1 MDNSSFFSFYSFLS
15 SRYNPRELGTYVAM
29 QILYR
34 HFDPIAQEFLN
45 EYSYSEKKLGN
56 YQPQH
61 VARDTAHYHHQH
73 HGHGHSSHNQQQQ
86 QQSIASYNDATK
98 KKVLKFV
105 LPRSSLV
112 MLPGDLVYFCAVL
125 PKPSNDVTTFITDN
139 AVTSSQQFGPAPPR
153 RIVTLKVCK
162 TKKNRNF
169 LSFY

>member
-1 MDNSSFFSFYSFLS
+1 
-15 SRYNPRELGTYVAM
+15 VAM

-61 VARDTAHYHHQH
+61 VAKDTAHYHHH
-73 HGHGHSSHNQQQQ
+73 HHAGHGHSSHHNNQQQQ
-86 QQSIASYNDATK
+86 QQSITSYNDATK

-112 MLPGDLVYFCAVL
+112 MLPGDLVYFCTVL

-153 RIVTLKVCK
+153 RIVTLKVRK
-162 TKKNRNF
+162 TKENGTSYQF
-169 LSFY
+169 VFFITCFVIV